1 MIRLLALTTM
11 LCLLSTPALGGKVYK
26 WVDENGKIHFTD
38 DINKIPSKARSKVKD
53 LFNKTSGKTA
63 SDDAASR
70 DPSNAK
76 PATKA
81 EKTDFLK
88 RIKAVYKIK
97 NARKR
102 EGAFNNL
109 FYLKG
114 VDPEFWGQ
122 TKGMILGFL
131 ASFKNPTISFQPLPG
146 DFKRVA
152 QTLPALGRVAIKG
165 KMGKGEGSGGAPY
178 GRKGDT
184 LFFVALKKR

>member
-26 WVDENGKIHFTD
+26 WVDENGKMHFTD

-81 EKTDFLK
+81 EKADFLK
-88 RIKAVYKIK
+88 RIKAKTDPFPFEFIVLRDSPENCAKS
-97 NARKR
+97 
-102 EGAFNNL
+102 G
-109 FYLKG
+109 LKH
-114 VDPEFWGQ
+114 
-122 TKGMILGFL
+122 
-131 ASFKNPTISFQPLPG
+131 A
-146 DFKRVA
+146 
-152 QTLPALGRVAIKG
+152 
-165 KMGKGEGSGGAPY
+165 
-178 GRKGDT
+178 
-184 LFFVALKKR
+184 